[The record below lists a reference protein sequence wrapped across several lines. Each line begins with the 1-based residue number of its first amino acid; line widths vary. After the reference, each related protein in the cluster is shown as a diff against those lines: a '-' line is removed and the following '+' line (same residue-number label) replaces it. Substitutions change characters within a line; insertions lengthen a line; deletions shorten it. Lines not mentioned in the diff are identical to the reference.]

1 MTLNLTSEAFAAG
14 ETIPTKYTCDGDGV
28 SPPLQ
33 WTEPP
38 AGTKSVALIVDDTD
52 APRSTFVHWVF
63 YGLSPD
69 KRRLPE
75 GVPVDERPAAG
86 GVNGKNSAGGS
97 GYTSP
102 CPPSGS
108 HRYFFRLYALDS
120 ELSAAPGLS
129 KEQLLQAM
137 DGHILAQGELM
148 GTYARRS

>member
-1 MTLNLTSEAFAAG
+1 MG
-14 ETIPTKYTCDGDGV
+14 I
-28 SPPLQ
+28 
-33 WTEPP
+33 
-38 AGTKSVALIVDDTD
+38 DDPD

-108 HRYFFRLYALDS
+108 HRYFFKLYALDS
-120 ELSAAPGLS
+120 DLGAAPGLS

-148 GTYARRS
+148 GIYARRS